1 LGLTDYLA
9 GAILDSSKR
18 TTEQDEMKDSI
29 LVALMVVFDYSVY
42 VGAPIAGVFAFF
54 YGFEV
59 ANPFVAVVWAFTAFI
74 LIAYVGDMILQEL
87 IEWYW
92 KS

>member
-1 LGLTDYLA
+1 MTDYLA

-18 TTEQDEMKDSI
+18 TKEHEEMKDSI

-42 VGAPIAGVFAFF
+42 VGALISGVFAFF
-54 YGFEV
+54 YGFGV
-59 ANPFVAVVWAFTAFI
+59 ANPAVAGIWAITVFV
-74 LIAYVGDMILQEL
+74 LIAYVGDMILKEL

>member
-1 LGLTDYLA
+1 
-9 GAILDSSKR
+9 
-18 TTEQDEMKDSI
+18 MKDSI
-29 LVALMVVFDYSVY
+29 LVALMVIFDYSVY
-42 VGAPIAGVFAFF
+42 VGALISGVFAFF

-59 ANPFVAVVWAFTAFI
+59 ANPAVAGIWAITVFV
-74 LIAYVGDMILQEL
+74 LIGYVGDMILQEL